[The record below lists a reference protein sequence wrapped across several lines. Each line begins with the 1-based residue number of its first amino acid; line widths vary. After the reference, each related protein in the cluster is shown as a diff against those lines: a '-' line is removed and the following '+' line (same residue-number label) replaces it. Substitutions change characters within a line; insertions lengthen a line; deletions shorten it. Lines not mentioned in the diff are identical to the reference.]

1 MNYLKLQLFAMLAIA
16 SVSHA
21 QVGSESLNAEVDA
34 EIDRMYSA
42 PTIQSTS
49 RPQAVQTVIV
59 APSRPAV
66 QKQPVTMVEASP
78 LSSSNADSI
87 RKNRQEEE
95 MRTETRIVEKLET
108 SRMED
113 EKRRAQV
120 LFGDKFD
127 ALNNKDQAAA
137 QQPVVQQVAQPV
149 YVAPAAPVVAP
160 SSNVQAQPIIIQQN
174 DSLTR
179 DDVAQ
184 EVRAA
189 LDEDK
194 ASANDSTS
202 TNLFEKKYFSA
213 QAGVPQYA
221 DSQAIRGNY
230 SAGIGIG
237 TQNDYLQVEGGFIY
251 SNYSLDAFYY
261 NQFNQVSYAPF
272 LMNQYQTYLSA
283 KFQIMAG
290 AIRPNLG
297 GLVSY
302 SYRTYVT
309 DAYTSFGPAGTKTGS
324 SGAIDLGITAGVDI
338 ALNERFALGADLKYM
353 FNMSA
358 NINGNTVAGAS
369 SPEKLNYYLLGIA
382 AKMAF

>member
-49 RPQAVQTVIV
+49 QARPQQIQTVIV
-59 APSRPAV
+59 ARQAPV

-87 RKNRQEEE
+87 RKSRQEEE
-95 MRTETRIVEKLET
+95 MKTETRIVEKLET

-127 ALNNKDQAAA
+127 ALNNKEQA
-137 QQPVVQQVAQPV
+137 VAQPV
-149 YVAPAAPVVAP
+149 YVAPVQPVAAP
-160 SSNVQAQPIIIQQN
+160 SSNVQPIIIQEKE
-174 DSLTR
+174 SLSR
-179 DDVAQ
+179 DDVAH

-194 ASANDSTS
+194 ASANDNTS

-230 SAGIGIG
+230 SA
-237 TQNDYLQVEGGFIY
+237 
-251 SNYSLDAFYY
+251 
-261 NQFNQVSYAPF
+261 
-272 LMNQYQTYLSA
+272 
-283 KFQIMAG
+283 
-290 AIRPNLG
+290 
-297 GLVSY
+297 
-302 SYRTYVT
+302 
-309 DAYTSFGPAGTKTGS
+309 
-324 SGAIDLGITAGVDI
+324 
-338 ALNERFALGADLKYM
+338 
-353 FNMSA
+353 
-358 NINGNTVAGAS
+358 
-369 SPEKLNYYLLGIA
+369 
-382 AKMAF
+382 

>member
-1 MNYLKLQLFAMLAIA
+1 MK
-16 SVSHA
+16 
-21 QVGSESLNAEVDA
+21 
-34 EIDRMYSA
+34 
-42 PTIQSTS
+42 
-49 RPQAVQTVIV
+49 
-59 APSRPAV
+59 
-66 QKQPVTMVEASP
+66 
-78 LSSSNADSI
+78 
-87 RKNRQEEE
+87 
-95 MRTETRIVEKLET
+95 TETRIVEKLET

-127 ALNNKDQAAA
+127 ALNNKDQGA
-137 QQPVVQQVAQPV
+137 PQPV
-149 YVAPAAPVVAP
+149 YVVPAQPVTAP
-160 SSNVQAQPIIIQQN
+160 SSHVQPIIIQEKE
-174 DSLTR
+174 SLSR

-194 ASANDSTS
+194 ASANDNTS

-221 DSQAIRGNY
+221 DYQAIRGNY

-251 SNYSLDAFYY
+251 SNYGLNAFYY

-272 LMNQYQTYLSA
+272 IMNQYQTYLSA
-283 KFQIMAG
+283 KFQIMSG
-290 AIRPNLG
+290 SIRPNLG

-302 SYRTYVT
+302 SYRTYLT
-309 DAYTSFGPAGTKTGS
+309 DAYTSFGAAGTKTGS

-338 ALNERFALGADLKYM
+338 ALNERFTLGADLKYM

-358 NINGNTVAGAS
+358 NINGNTVNGAS

>member
-1 MNYLKLQLFAMLAIA
+1 MNYLKLQLFAMLTIA

-42 PTIQSTS
+42 PTIQSTTS
-49 RPQAVQTVIV
+49 QPQQVQTVIV
-59 APSRPAV
+59 SRQAPV

-78 LSSSNADSI
+78 LNSSNADSI
-87 RKNRQEEE
+87 RKSRQEEE
-95 MRTETRIVEKLET
+95 MRTETRIVEKLEV

-127 ALNNKDQAAA
+127 ALNNKDQAVH
-137 QQPVVQQVAQPV
+137 QPVVQQVAEPV
-149 YVAPAAPVVAP
+149 YVAPVQAP
-160 SSNVQAQPIIIQQN
+160 SSHVQPQPIIIQEKES
-174 DSLTR
+174 SLTR

-194 ASANDSTS
+194 AAVNEDYSDSM
-202 TNLFEKKYFSA
+202 FERKYFSA

-237 TQNDYLQVEGGFIY
+237 TQNDYLQLEGGFIY

-261 NQFNQVSYAPF
+261 NQFYQVSYAPF
-272 LMNQYQTYLSA
+272 IMNQYQTYLSA
-283 KFQIMAG
+283 KFQIMSG
-290 AIRPNLG
+290 SIRPNLG
-297 GLVSY
+297 GIVAY
-302 SYRTYVT
+302 SYRTYIT
-309 DAYTSFGPAGTKTGS
+309 DAYTSFGAAGTKTGS

-338 ALNERFALGADLKYM
+338 ALNQRFSLGADLKYM

-358 NINGNTVAGAS
+358 NINGNTVAGAA
-369 SPEKLNYYLLGIA
+369 SPEKLNYYLLGIS
-382 AKMAF
+382 AKMSF

>member
-1 MNYLKLQLFAMLAIA
+1 MNYLKLQLFAMLAMA

-42 PTIQSTS
+42 PTIQSTAQS
-49 RPQAVQTVIV
+49 QPQQVQTVIV
-59 APSRPAV
+59 TRQAPV

-78 LSSSNADSI
+78 LNSSNAESI
-87 RKNRQEEE
+87 RKNRQDEE
-95 MRTETRIVEKLET
+95 MRTETRIVEKLEI

-127 ALNNKDQAAA
+127 ALNNKDQAATPA
-137 QQPVVQQVAQPV
+137 E
-149 YVAPAAPVVAP
+149 APAAPVVAP
-160 SSNVQAQPIIIQQN
+160 SSNVQAQPIIIQSQETL
-174 DSLTR
+174 SR

-194 ASANDSTS
+194 ASAHDESSTS
-202 TNLFEKKYFSA
+202 LFEKKYFSA

-221 DSQAIRGNY
+221 EAQAIRGNY

-251 SNYSLDAFYY
+251 SNYNLDAFYY
-261 NQFNQVSYAPF
+261 NQFNQISFAPF
-272 LMNQYQTYLSA
+272 IMNQYQTYLSA
-283 KFQIMAG
+283 KFQIMSG

-309 DAYTSFGPAGTKTGS
+309 DAFTSFGPAGTKTGN

-338 ALNERFALGADLKYM
+338 ALNQRFALGADLKYM

-369 SPEKLNYYLLGIA
+369 SPEKLNYYLLGVA

>member
-21 QVGSESLNAEVDA
+21 QVGSESLSAEVDA

-42 PTIQSTS
+42 PSAPTIQSTQ
-49 RPQAVQTVIV
+49 PQQIQTVIV
-59 APSRPAV
+59 APRQSSV
-66 QKQPVTMVEASP
+66 QKQPITMVEASP
-78 LSSSNADSI
+78 LSASNADSI
-87 RKNRQEEE
+87 RKNRQDEE
-95 MRTETRIVEKLET
+95 MRTETRIVEKLEI

-127 ALNNKDQAAA
+127 ALNNKDQAAPA
-137 QQPVVQQVAQPV
+137 PIHAAPVQE
-149 YVAPAAPVVAP
+149 AAPVVAP
-160 SSNVQAQPIIIQQN
+160 TSHIQAQPIIIQAN

-179 DDVAQ
+179 DDVVQ

-194 ASANDSTS
+194 AAANEDTSTS
-202 TNLFEKKYFSA
+202 LFEKKYFSA
-213 QAGVPQYA
+213 QAGIPQYA

-230 SAGIGIG
+230 SAGVGIG
-237 TQNDYLQVEGGFIY
+237 TQNDYLQVEGGFVY
-251 SNYSLDAFYY
+251 SNYNLDAFYY
-261 NQFNQVSYAPF
+261 NQFYQISYAPF

-283 KFQIMAG
+283 KFQIMGG

-309 DAYTSFGPAGTKTGS
+309 DAFTSFGPAGTKTGS

-338 ALNERFALGADLKYM
+338 ALNERFALGADFKYM

-358 NINGNTVAGAS
+358 NIDGDTVAGAD
-369 SPEKLNYYLLGIA
+369 SPEKLNYYLLGVA
-382 AKMAF
+382 AKMSF

>member
-21 QVGSESLNAEVDA
+21 QVSSDLNAEVDA
-34 EIDRMYSA
+34 EIDGMYSSSSA
-42 PTIQSTS
+42 PTIQSTQ
-49 RPQAVQTVIV
+49 PQQVQTVIV
-59 APSRPAV
+59 SRPAV

-78 LSSSNADSI
+78 LSASNADSI

-95 MRTETRIVEKLET
+95 MRTETRIVEKLEL

-127 ALNNKDQAAA
+127 ALNNKEQAAA
-137 QQPVVQQVAQPV
+137 QPAAQPA

-160 SSNVQAQPIIIQQN
+160 SSNVQAQPIIIQTEKES
-174 DSLTR
+174 SLTR

-194 ASANDSTS
+194 AAANDDAS

-261 NQFNQVSYAPF
+261 NQFYQVSYAPF
-272 LMNQYQTYLSA
+272 IMNQYQTYLSA
-283 KFQIMAG
+283 KFQIMSG

-309 DAYTSFGPAGTKTGS
+309 DAYTSFGPAGTKTGN

-338 ALNERFALGADLKYM
+338 ALNDRFALGADLKYM

-358 NINGNTVAGAS
+358 NINGDTVAGAS

>member
-1 MNYLKLQLFAMLAIA
+1 MNYLKLQLLAMLAIA

-21 QVGSESLNAEVDA
+21 QVSSDLNAEVDA
-34 EIDRMYSA
+34 EIDGMYSSPSA
-42 PTIQSTS
+42 PTIQSTQQ
-49 RPQAVQTVIV
+49 PQVVQSVVVTP
-59 APSRPAV
+59 ARPAV
-66 QKQPVTMVEASP
+66 QKQPVTVVEASP
-78 LSSSNADSI
+78 LSASNAESI

-95 MRTETRIVEKLET
+95 MRTETRIVEKLEL

-127 ALNNKDQAAA
+127 ALNNKEQA
-137 QQPVVQQVAQPV
+137 VAQPAQ
-149 YVAPAAPVVAP
+149 VAPAAPVVAP
-160 SSNVQAQPIIIQQN
+160 SSNVQAQPIIIQERE
-174 DSLTR
+174 SLTR

-194 ASANDSTS
+194 ATAQDDSSTS
-202 TNLFEKKYFSA
+202 LFEKKYFSA

-221 DSQAIRGNY
+221 DSQSIRGNY

-237 TQNDYLQVEGGFIY
+237 TQNDYLQIEGGFIY

-261 NQFNQVSYAPF
+261 NPYYQISYAPF
-272 LMNQYQTYLSA
+272 IMNQYQTYLSA
-283 KFQIMAG
+283 KFQIMSG

-309 DAYTSFGPAGTKTGS
+309 DAYTSFGPAGTKTGN

-358 NINGNTVAGAS
+358 NLNGDTVAGAS